1 MHSLISRVYA
11 NEGIWPSRLILTTK
25 TEILLNKRQD
35 AVVNI
40 KGQGLA
46 TQQQQQ
52 QLPITIKDLLEAG
65 SHFGHQTRRWNPKMK
80 RFIFEERNGL
90 YIIDLAK
97 TLQQIRNAVEI
108 VKEVVANHKT
118 ILFVGTKK
126 QAKAVVR
133 ELAEAAGEFYTCE
146 RWLGG
151 MLTNLTTIRQS
162 IKKLEKI
169 EKRIA
174 NESLGLTKKELS
186 LLTKEQIK
194 LDKNLSG
201 VRGMRKPPG
210 LVIIVDPSKEH
221 LAVAEANKLGIP
233 VMALVD
239 TNCDPD
245 PIQYVIACNDD
256 ALKSIK
262 LIIQTLAQAII
273 DKKNEQRIA
282 SGKGDEMEEDEDG
295 DDSETFE
302 LEVNAKGEE

>member
-1 MHSLISRVYA
+1 MI
-11 NEGIWPSRLILTTK
+11 K
-25 TEILLNKRQD
+25 QD

-46 TQQQQQ
+46 QQQNQQ
-52 QLPITIKDLLEAG
+52 PSVTIRELLEAG
-65 SHFGHQTRRWNPKMK
+65 AHFGHQTRRWNPKMK

-97 TLQQIRNAVEI
+97 TLQQIRSAVEV
-108 VKEVVANHKT
+108 VKDLVARHKS

-126 QAKAVVR
+126 QAKGVVK
-133 ELAEAAGEFYTCE
+133 ELAEQCGEFYVCE

-151 MLTNLTTIRQS
+151 MLTNLSTIRQS
-162 IKKLEKI
+162 IKKLDKI
-169 EKRIA
+169 EKRI
-174 NESLGLTKKELS
+174 STGSDDLTKKEIS
-186 LLTKEQIK
+186 LLTKDQLK

-201 VRGMRKPPG
+201 VRSMRKPPG
-210 LVIIVDPSKEH
+210 LLIVVDPSKEH

-262 LIIQTLAQAII
+262 VILQSIVQAVI
-273 DKKNEQRIA
+273 DKKNEMRVAAI
-282 SGKGDEMEEDEDG
+282 KGDKEESAEDEEELG
-295 DDSETFE
+295 DDDKGLKVKFSSED
-302 LEVNAKGEE
+302 VKGEG

>member
-1 MHSLISRVYA
+1 L
-11 NEGIWPSRLILTTK
+11 K
-25 TEILLNKRQD
+25 QD

-46 TQQQQQ
+46 QNPKNQT
-52 QLPITIKDLLEAG
+52 LSISIKDLLEAG
-65 SHFGHQTRRWNPKMK
+65 AHFGHQTSRWNPKMR

-97 TLQQIRNAVEI
+97 TLQQIRNAVE
-108 VKEVVANHKT
+108 VVRDVVAKHKS

-133 ELAEAAGEFYTCE
+133 ELAEKCGEFYVCE

-151 MLTNLTTIRQS
+151 MLTNLSTIRQS
-162 IKKLEKI
+162 IKKLDRI
-169 EKRIA
+169 EKRISTGG
-174 NESLGLTKKELS
+174 EGLTKKELS
-186 LLTKEQIK
+186 LLTKDQIK
-194 LDKNLSG
+194 LEKNLSG
-201 VRGMRKPPG
+201 VRGMRKLPG
-210 LVIIVDPSKEH
+210 LVIVVDPSKEH

-245 PIQYVIACNDD
+245 PIEYVIACNDD

-262 LIIQTLAQAII
+262 LILETLAKAII
-273 DKKNEQRIA
+273 DKKNDIKVYASKEEQA
-282 SGKGDEMEEDEDG
+282 EEEEEEEEETVSSKYRAED
-295 DDSETFE
+295 FE
-302 LEVNAKGEE
+302 DREAGEER

>member
-1 MHSLISRVYA
+1 M
-11 NEGIWPSRLILTTK
+11 
-25 TEILLNKRQD
+25 
-35 AVVNI
+35 
-40 KGQGLA
+40 A
-46 TQQQQQ
+46 TQEQQ
-52 QLPITIKDLLEAG
+52 QLPVTIKDLLEAG

-97 TLQQIRNAVEI
+97 TLQQIRNAIEV
-108 VKEVVANHKT
+108 VKEVVSNHKT

-133 ELAEAAGEFYTCE
+133 ELAEACGEFYVCE

-162 IKKLEKI
+162 IKKLERI

-174 NESLGLTKKELS
+174 NGSEGLTKKELS

-194 LDKNLSG
+194 LEKNLSG

-210 LVIIVDPSKEH
+210 LVIVVDPSKEH
-221 LAVAEANKLGIP
+221 LAVAEANKLDIP
-233 VMALVD
+233 VMGLVD

-245 PIQYVIACNDD
+245 PIQYIIACNDD

-262 LIIQTLAQAII
+262 IIVQTLAQAII
-273 DKKNEQRIA
+273 DTKNEMRV
-282 SGKGDEMEEDEDG
+282 STSKGDEEAGQEEDDEESLYKPS
-295 DDSETFE
+295 SE
-302 LEVNAKGEE
+302 EESVSTREER